1 MATPTLPAGFNPV
14 QAGPFVAGAYNG
26 QKVEAF
32 NMKATPVTNAEYG
45 ALATSLGQDRFV
57 LLKHDFQNGETTF
70 VRNGAT
76 AEAAAA
82 EVVFTPDDEIN
93 FDQGDV
99 MIMGSMILVKM
110 VDNPSVKYDKQ
121 KRIFSGA
128 DQPAVGVTYFHA
140 KAWCL
145 LKSLENGGEYKYD
158 LPTDLQYE
166 YVASD
171 RGTKIYGTATGTLS
185 KDGRKLAHIDER
197 NGENGTTVSV
207 NDPRYVQYL
216 PFGIQTIG
224 NVYRWIKFNSA
235 FKQSNNFF
243 WGPYGLRGGAWD
255 DIPDRGRA
263 AFRLNLHPDSRDYSV
278 GFSPVVVRSDSK

>member
-14 QAGPFVAGAYNG
+14 QAGQFVAGAHNE

-32 NMKATPVTNAEYG
+32 NMKATPVTNDEYKE
-45 ALATSLGQDRFV
+45 LVTSLGQDRFV

-110 VDNPSVKYDKQ
+110 VDNPSAKYDEQ
-121 KRIFSGA
+121 KRIFSGT

-145 LKSLENGGEYKYD
+145 LKSRENGGKYKYD
-158 LPTDLQYE
+158 LPTDFQYE

-185 KDGRKLAHIDER
+185 KDGRKLAHI
-197 NGENGTTVSV
+197 
-207 NDPRYVQYL
+207 Y
-216 PFGIQTIG
+216 
-224 NVYRWIKFNSA
+224 
-235 FKQSNNFF
+235 
-243 WGPYGLRGGAWD
+243 
-255 DIPDRGRA
+255 
-263 AFRLNLHPDSRDYSV
+263 
-278 GFSPVVVRSDSK
+278 